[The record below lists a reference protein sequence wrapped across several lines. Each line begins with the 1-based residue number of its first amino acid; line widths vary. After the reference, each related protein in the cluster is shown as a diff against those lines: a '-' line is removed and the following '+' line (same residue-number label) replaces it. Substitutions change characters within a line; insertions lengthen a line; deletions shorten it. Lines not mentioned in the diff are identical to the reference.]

1 MVYGPKDFCLEISPL
16 DQGSTF
22 LNNNNK
28 LTQNWGMDR
37 NLRLLIFSV
46 VFIIIYYVKII
57 EVSFLHFNNTVRRQN
72 NTKHS

>member
-1 MVYGPKDFCLEISPL
+1 MILNDSNDQNSKSGREMVYGPKDFCLEISPL

-37 NLRLLIFSV
+37 N
-46 VFIIIYYVKII
+46 
-57 EVSFLHFNNTVRRQN
+57 
-72 NTKHS
+72 